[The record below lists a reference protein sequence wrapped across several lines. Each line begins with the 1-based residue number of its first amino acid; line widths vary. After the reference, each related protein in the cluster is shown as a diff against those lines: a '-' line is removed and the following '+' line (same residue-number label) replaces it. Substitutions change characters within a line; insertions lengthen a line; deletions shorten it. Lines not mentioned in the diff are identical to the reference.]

1 MQKLTVQFENFEGET
16 VTEDLYFHLNIKEI
30 QDMENQWDVP
40 LTKRIALLTDTQDGK
55 EAFNLMRDII
65 EAAYGERSEDGKRFV
80 KNEEVLKNF
89 TQGLAYDDV
98 IIKFIDGSLD
108 LSKFIEGLL
117 PKKVFE
123 LAKKNA
129 KDSHDEVTKYL
140 VENSVNPEV
149 AEAAVTKLTDESSQ
163 G

>member
-1 MQKLTVQFENFEGET
+1 MQKLTIQFENFDGET
-16 VTEDLYFHLNIKEI
+16 VSEDLYFHLNIKEL
-30 QDMENQWDVP
+30 QAMEEWPVP
-40 LTKRIALLTDTQDGK
+40 LTKRIADLTNTQDGK
-55 EAFNLMRDII
+55 KAFELMRDII

-89 TQGLAYDDV
+89 TQGLAYDEV
-98 IIKFIDGSLD
+98 IIKFIDGSMD
-108 LSKFIEGLL
+108 LAKFIEGLL

-129 KDSHDEVTKYL
+129 KDSHDEVKKYL
-140 VENSVNPEV
+140 VENDVNPEV
-149 AEAAVTKLTDESSQ
+149 ADAAVSNITDEASQ

>member
-1 MQKLTVQFENFEGET
+1 MQKLTIQFENFDGES
-16 VTEDLYFHLNIKEI
+16 VSEDLYFHLNIKEL
-30 QDMENQWDVP
+30 QAMEEWPVP
-40 LTKRIALLTDTQDGK
+40 LTKRIADLTNTQDGK
-55 EAFNLMRDII
+55 KAFELMRDII

-89 TQGLAYDDV
+89 TQGLAYDEV
-98 IIKFIDGSLD
+98 IIKFIDGSTD
-108 LSKFIEGLL
+108 LAKFIEGLL

-129 KDSHDEVTKYL
+129 KDSHDEVKKYL
-140 VENSVNPEV
+140 VENDVNPEV
-149 AEAAVTKLTDESSQ
+149 ADAAVSNITDEASQ

>member
-1 MQKLTVQFENFEGET
+1 MQKLTIQFENFDGET
-16 VTEDLYFHLNIKEI
+16 VYEDLYFHLNIKEL
-30 QDMENQWDVP
+30 QAMEEWPVP
-40 LTKRIALLTDTQDGK
+40 LTKRIADLTNTQDGK
-55 EAFNLMRDII
+55 KAFELMRDII

-89 TQGLAYDDV
+89 TQGLAYDEV
-98 IIKFIDGSLD
+98 IIKFIDGSMD
-108 LSKFIEGLL
+108 LAKFIEGLL

-129 KDSHDEVTKYL
+129 KDSHDEVKKYL
-140 VENSVNPEV
+140 VENDVDPEV
-149 AEAAVTKLTDESSQ
+149 ADAAVSNITDEASQ

>member
-1 MQKLTVQFENFEGET
+1 MQKLTIQFENFDGEA
-16 VTEDLYFHLNIKEI
+16 VSEDLYFHLNIKEL
-30 QDMENQWDVP
+30 QAMEEWPVP
-40 LTKRIALLTDTQDGK
+40 LTKRIADLTNTQDGK
-55 EAFNLMRDII
+55 KAFELMRDII

-89 TQGLAYDDV
+89 TQGLAYDEV
-98 IIKFIDGSLD
+98 IIKFIDGSMD
-108 LSKFIEGLL
+108 LAKFIEGLL

-129 KDSHDEVTKYL
+129 KDSHDEVKKYL
-140 VENSVNPEV
+140 VENDVNPEV
-149 AEAAVTKLTDESSQ
+149 ADAAVSNITDEASQ

>member
-1 MQKLTVQFENFEGET
+1 MQKLTIQFENFDGES
-16 VTEDLYFHLNIKEI
+16 VSEDLYFHLNIKEL
-30 QDMENQWDVP
+30 QAMEEWPVP
-40 LTKRIALLTDTQDGK
+40 LTKRIADLTNTQDGK
-55 EAFNLMRDII
+55 KAFELMRDII

-89 TQGLAYDDV
+89 TQGLAYDEV
-98 IIKFIDGSLD
+98 IIKFIDGSMD
-108 LSKFIEGLL
+108 LAKFIEGLL

-129 KDSHDEVTKYL
+129 KDSHDEVKKYL
-140 VENSVNPEV
+140 IENDVNPEV
-149 AEAAVTKLTDESSQ
+149 ADAAVSNITDEASQ

>member
-1 MQKLTVQFENFEGET
+1 MQKLTIHFENFDGET
-16 VTEDLYFHLNIKEI
+16 VSEDLYFHLNIKEL
-30 QDMENQWDVP
+30 QAMEEWPVP
-40 LTKRIALLTDTQDGK
+40 LTKRIADLTNTQDGK
-55 EAFNLMRDII
+55 KAFELMRDII

-89 TQGLAYDDV
+89 TQGLAYDEV
-98 IIKFIDGSLD
+98 IIKFIDGSMD
-108 LSKFIEGLL
+108 LAKFIEGLL

-129 KDSHDEVTKYL
+129 KDSHDEVKKYL
-140 VENSVNPEV
+140 VENDVNPEV
-149 AEAAVTKLTDESSQ
+149 ADAAVSNITDEASQ

>member
-1 MQKLTVQFENFEGET
+1 MQKLTIQFENFDGES
-16 VTEDLYFHLNIKEI
+16 VSEDLYFHLNIKEL
-30 QDMENQWDVP
+30 QAMEEWPIP
-40 LTKRIALLTDTQDGK
+40 LTKRIADLTNTQDGK
-55 EAFNLMRDII
+55 KAFELMRDII

-89 TQGLAYDDV
+89 TQGLAYDEV
-98 IIKFIDGSLD
+98 IIKFIDGSMD
-108 LSKFIEGLL
+108 LAKFIEGLL

-129 KDSHDEVTKYL
+129 KDSHDEVKKYL
-140 VENSVNPEV
+140 VENDVNPEV
-149 AEAAVTKLTDESSQ
+149 ADAAVSNITDEASQ

>member
-1 MQKLTVQFENFEGET
+1 MQKLTIQFENFDGET
-16 VTEDLYFHLNIKEI
+16 VSEDLYFHLNIKEL
-30 QDMENQWDVP
+30 QAMEAWPAP
-40 LTKRIALLTDTQDGK
+40 LTKRIADLTNTQDGK
-55 EAFNLMRDII
+55 KAFELMRDII

-89 TQGLAYDDV
+89 TQGLAYDEV
-98 IIKFIDGSLD
+98 IIKFIDGSMD
-108 LSKFIEGLL
+108 LAKFIEGLL

-129 KDSHDEVTKYL
+129 KDSHDEVKKYL
-140 VENSVNPEV
+140 VENDVNPEV
-149 AEAAVTKLTDESSQ
+149 ADAAVSNITDEASQ